1 MTLSEYIRDIGEPAA
16 VRLFGVSIY
25 AVRSWKHGLR
35 SPRPA
40 KANEI
45 VAITNGK
52 VTLSDIY
59 RHRPQP
65 SEAANG

>member
-1 MTLSEYIRDIGEPAA
+1 MTLSDYIRDVGETAA
-16 VRLFGVSIY
+16 VRLFGVSVY

-35 SPRPA
+35 HPRPD

-59 RHRPQP
+59 
-65 SEAANG
+65 AANSDQVNR